1 MSNLYEKLEKILKS
15 QSDHILYGHNK
26 LAHIKEIVSTDET
39 FKDCDKIE
47 FIDPENYDG
56 FTSTKTIKWKE
67 GLKFKGECKI
77 LSLMLT
83 PEMYDPSSMFVIVK
97 DSASISPII
106 YDLITFEPLK
116 RIILEF
122 KIERHED
129 GVNNQKEAI
138 RQELHELLD
147 KVLDD
152 PETYRMNGVRGLL
165 IRGNFEVYE

>member
-1 MSNLYEKLEKILKS
+1 MSNLYEKLEKTLKS
-15 QSDHILYGHNK
+15 QTDYTLYGKNQ
-26 LAHIKEIVSTDET
+26 LAHVKKILTHDET
-39 FKDCDKIE
+39 FKYCDKIQ

-56 FTSTKTIKWKE
+56 FASTKTIKWKE
-67 GLKFKGECKI
+67 GLKFNGECKI

-97 DSASISPII
+97 DRASISPIM
-106 YDLITFEPLK
+106 YDLNTFEPLK

-122 KIERHED
+122 KIERDED
-129 GVNNQKEAI
+129 DVNNQKEAI

-152 PETYRMNGVRGLL
+152 PETYRINGVRSLL